1 MGYSIEKAASDGRL
15 LQIGVDE
22 AIFARMGR
30 YLSLLLLSVFLA
42 GCTQTVQEMGY
53 SQRKALAQEIVQR
66 CYAQGIKS
74 GTPEMRECTKVEAQ
88 AEIARRNRQ
97 AHVEDARRS
106 SDSGPRVCNRVGYT
120 VICS

>member
-1 MGYSIEKAASDGRL
+1 MAFPHEKAASDGRL
-15 LQIGVDE
+15 LQNGVVK

-53 SQRKALAQEIVQR
+53 SERKALAQEIVQR
-66 CYAQGIKS
+66 CYTQGVKS
-74 GTPEMRECTKVEAQ
+74 GTPEMKQCTQVEAQ
-88 AEIARRNRQ
+88 AEVARRNRQ
-97 AHVEDARRS
+97 ARVEDAHRASRRS
-106 SDSGPRVCNRVGYT
+106 TVCNKVGYT